1 MIFYLFFAVMGGTAV
16 VFGLPCGIIAGIRA
30 AGDVAGSSVAFKA
43 GMRWVFV
50 CYLLFAVVAFCV
62 TQYYGYLTSPD
73 TYEFPRVSWIAWSTF
88 LFLFGSFLVWMP
100 VYSLSFFVTRG
111 LAG

>member
-1 MIFYLFFAVMGGTAV
+1 MIIYLFLAVIGGTALI
-16 VFGLPCGIIAGIRA
+16 FGLPCGIIAGIRA
-30 AGDVAGSSVAFKA
+30 AGDVVGSSDAFKA
-43 GMRWVFV
+43 GMRWVLV
-50 CYLLFAVVAFCV
+50 CYLLFAVAAFCV
-62 TQYYGYLTSPD
+62 TQSYGYLTSPG
-73 TYEFPRVSWIAWSTF
+73 TYRFPELSSIVWFTI